1 MRLSLFAFA
10 ATVALT
16 ISGCDSTGIDLPTT
30 VGSDTA
36 GGGTT
41 GGGTGGTGTGGGT
54 GGGTTPA
61 FTFAPVN
68 PAATY
73 LRTDQSTAS
82 ATPFLLADY
91 GLTPGERVCFRTAGD
106 FYYAPGLLASTRGD
120 ALATGVFSASNILN
134 ATTERIRVKDAIDG
148 NWDIFTRPT
157 VGTAAETN
165 IDEDFNVTNDCWTV
179 PAGATHLF
187 LSAYDDSFLDN
198 SDARAGGQEFG
209 VFVTGP
215 N

>member
-10 ATVALT
+10 VALT
-16 ISGCDSTGIDLPTT
+16 ISGCDSTGIDLPTA

-82 ATPFLLADY
+82 ATPFRLADY
-91 GLTPGERVCFRTAGD
+91 GLEPGERVCFRTAGD

-148 NWDIFTRPT
+148 MWDIFTRPT

-165 IDEDFNVTNDCWTV
+165 INEDFNVTNDCWTV

-187 LSAYDDSFLDN
+187 LSAYDDAFLDN
-198 SDARAGGQEFG
+198 SDARAGGREFG

>member
-10 ATVALT
+10 AAVALT
-16 ISGCDSTGIDLPTT
+16 ISGCDSTGIDTT
-30 VGSDTA
+30 VGSDTDED

-41 GGGTGGTGTGGGT
+41 GGGTGGGGTTGGGS
-54 GGGTTPA
+54 TPA
-61 FTFAPVN
+61 LTFAPVN

-73 LRTDQSTAS
+73 LRTDQSTAD

-91 GLTPGERVCFRTAGD
+91 GLTPGERVCFRTVGD
-106 FYYAPGLLASTRGD
+106 FYYAPGLLASTRGE
-120 ALATGVFSASNILN
+120 ALATGVFSASNVLN

-148 NWDIFTRPT
+148 DWDMYTRPT
-157 VGTAAETN
+157 YGTAAETN
-165 IDEDFNVTNDCWTV
+165 IDEDFEVTDDCWTV

-198 SDARAGGQEFG
+198 SDANAAGQAFG
-209 VFVTGP
+209 VFVTGS